1 MARQFAEPKE
11 IKVRTNI
18 KGTPVSLVR
27 NGRSERVARVY
38 QQWRAIDEWWG
49 EETDRHYFTVGT
61 SSGLVCDIFRD
72 AGRKSWFMS
81 KIHD

>member
-18 KGTPVSLVR
+18 KGIPVSLVR
-27 NGRSERVARVY
+27 KGRSERVARIY
-38 QQWRAIDEWWG
+38 QQWRATDSWWA
-49 EETDRHYFTVGT
+49 EEIERQYFMVGT
-61 SSGLVCDIFRD
+61 TSGLVCDIFRD
-72 AGRKSWFMS
+72 ASRNSWFLS